1 VFTPIDSEHF
11 SIFNLIQN
19 KNINSIKYIYLTAS
33 GGPFFGKKI
42 NLNKVSPSQA
52 TKHPNWKMGKKISI
66 DSANLMNKVLEVIE
80 ASLIFNLPINKF
92 KIIIHPQSLIHA
104 IVTFK
109 NGLTSMLY
117 HYNDM
122 KIPIANSLYN
132 NLYDHQNIDE
142 KFLIKNK
149 LTFNDTNFK
158 QNPSL
163 KILKLKNLLNDKGFI
178 LINALNEILVQR
190 FLENKIIFTDITN
203 KLLGILNTNLVKNYL
218 KNHQIRHINDVFKV
232 YNFSRSLVN

>member
-1 VFTPIDSEHF
+1 
-11 SIFNLIQN
+11 
-19 KNINSIKYIYLTAS
+19 
-33 GGPFFGKKI
+33 
-42 NLNKVSPSQA
+42 
-52 TKHPNWKMGKKISI
+52 MGKKISI

-104 IVTFK
+104 IVAFK
-109 NGLTSMLY
+109 NGLASMLY

-132 NLYDHQNIDE
+132 NLYDYQNIDE

-163 KILKLKNLLNDKGFI
+163 KILKLKNLLNAKGFI

-190 FLENKIIFTDITN
+190 FLEKKIIFTDITN